1 MSTVLTAPLPEHDD
15 YWDAARRPLAAV
27 CFVLP
32 LIVAYE
38 VGLLTDPVAADT
50 LRNGADC
57 WMRAFLSGGV
67 GVRDA
72 LLPVVVVATLLGWQ
86 IAARHPWRCRFE
98 TLIGMFGES
107 LILATALFVLAR
119 VIGQAFATMV
129 VASIPASTVP
139 LSMGGRAISFV
150 GAGIYEEVLFRLLL
164 LPVLV
169 LALRGLLLPRGLAI
183 LLGVV
188 LSSVIFS
195 AAHYI
200 DIAPGTGRI
209 DVWGPLQTVMEQ
221 RELWFG
227 FLFRAAA
234 GVWFAILFYLRGFG
248 ITVGCHV
255 LYDIMVGIVVQP
267 PAG

>member
-1 MSTVLTAPLPEHDD
+1 MSTVFTTPLPKHDD
-15 YWDAARRPLAAV
+15 YWEDARRPLAAT

-32 LIVAYE
+32 LILAYE
-38 VGLLTDPVAADT
+38 IGLLTCPSAGAA

-57 WMRAFLSGGV
+57 WMRAFLAAGV
-67 GVRDA
+67 GVRA
-72 LLPVVVVATLLGWQ
+72 TLLPVVVVGSLLVWQ
-86 IAARHPWRCRFE
+86 VAARYPWRCRVE

-119 VIGQAFATMV
+119 LIGQAFATLV
-129 VASIPASTVP
+129 LAQIPAATDPATV
-139 LSMGGRAISFV
+139 GARVISFV

-164 LPVLV
+164 LPGMVLV
-169 LALRGLLLPRGLAI
+169 LRGLLLPRGLAI
-183 LLGVV
+183 LLGVL
-188 LSSVIFS
+188 LSSVMFS

-200 DIAPGTGRI
+200 DVGPENGSIEI
-209 DVWGPLQTVMEQ
+209 WGPLQAVAAN

-234 GVWFAILFYLRGFG
+234 GIWFAILFYLRGFG

-267 PAG
+267 AAP

>member
-1 MSTVLTAPLPEHDD
+1 MSTVFTAPLPEHDD
-15 YWDAARRPLAAV
+15 YWEAARRPLAAT

-32 LIVAYE
+32 LILAYE
-38 VGLLTDPVAADT
+38 IGLLTCPSAGMA

-57 WMRAFLSGGV
+57 WMRAFLAAGMGIQA
-67 GVRDA
+67 A
-72 LLPVVVVATLLGWQ
+72 LLPAVVVASLLAWQ
-86 IAARHPWRCRFE
+86 VAARHPWRCRVE

-119 VIGQAFATMV
+119 LIGQAFATMV
-129 VASIPASTVP
+129 VAQIPAASDPVTV
-139 LSMGGRAISFV
+139 GGRAISFV

-164 LPVLV
+164 LPGVV

-183 LLGVV
+183 LLGVL
-188 LSSVIFS
+188 LSSVVFS

-200 DIAPGTGRI
+200 EVAPGSGTI
-209 DVWGPLQTVMEQ
+209 ELWGPLQHVLET

-267 PAG
+267 AAH